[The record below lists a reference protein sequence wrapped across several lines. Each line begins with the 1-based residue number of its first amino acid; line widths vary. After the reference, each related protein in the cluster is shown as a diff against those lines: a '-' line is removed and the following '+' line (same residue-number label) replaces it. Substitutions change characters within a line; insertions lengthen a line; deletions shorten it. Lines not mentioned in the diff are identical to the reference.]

1 MEFAEKIRKAKGHR
15 TYAEIARHVGC
26 SPENIRKIMDQG
38 AQPRF
43 VLGVKI
49 AELLGVSAHW
59 LADDRSGWPPLKP
72 DHQASSGGSNGT
84 DGQEDGLLRLFRRL
98 NPEQRARA
106 IGILEGIDLMSRD
119 AGDVDTAGS
128 LGDGRG

>member
-15 TYAEIARHVGC
+15 SYAEIARHVGC

-59 LADDRSGWPPLKP
+59 LANERTGWPPLAP
-72 DHQASSGGSNGT
+72 DSSADPRGSNGT
-84 DGQEDGLLRLFRRL
+84 DPQEEGLLRLFRRL
-98 NPEQRARA
+98 EPDQRARA
-106 IGILEGIDLMSRD
+106 IGILEGITLMAGDGHD
-119 AGDVDTAGS
+119 AG
-128 LGDGRG
+128 GDGRD